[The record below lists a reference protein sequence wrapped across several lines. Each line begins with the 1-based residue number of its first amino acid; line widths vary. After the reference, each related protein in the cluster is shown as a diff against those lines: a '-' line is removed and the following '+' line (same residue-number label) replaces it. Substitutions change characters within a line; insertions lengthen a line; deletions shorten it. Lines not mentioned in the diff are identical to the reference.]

1 MTLLLLI
8 INLAG
13 SVALLLWA
21 TRLVRTGVERFK
33 GNTLRKFIRRAGSG
47 RIKAAFTGGAIA
59 TLLQSSTAV
68 ALLATGFVASGT
80 INAAAGLALLL
91 GADFGSALVV
101 NILSLNLS
109 WLMPLLLL
117 TGVTCYMKGRSS
129 AFRHSGRVILGIGLI
144 LLSLQLLSAATL
156 PLKDSPFFSIVADFL
171 NRDLV
176 SAFLVGALFTW
187 LLHSSIASIL
197 LVATLCN
204 QEVFTPAVGIAIVL
218 GANLG
223 AGLIAFGLT
232 LDQPGPARSVSLGN
246 LIFRAILAIVIL
258 SVIRISGVPDIS
270 ALVTQYSSMNPSA
283 GQIVVAFHLLFNL
296 VLVILCLPLTGVA
309 ARILAKILPGIQ
321 DGKQQQNPLLER
333 ETALD
338 RDVLDTPS
346 LALASATRE
355 CLRVADIIE
364 LMLKPVMEFYDHP
377 NTKAIEETRKLDE
390 LVNKLHEDIKLY
402 LVELHDDE
410 LSPREILRK
419 SELTNFAINMEA
431 AGDVIAKQLL
441 DLAAEKQH
449 EDLSFSPEGRRELGD
464 LHSTVTANM
473 NLALN
478 VLVSSDIDSARTLV
492 EEKDR
497 MREQERQSNQQHMRR
512 LEAGT
517 LESRET
523 SNLHL
528 ETLRALRQINAMFA
542 SVAYPILSEGG
553 ELRSRLRSLKS
564 IDR

>member
-13 SVALLLWA
+13 AVALLLWA
-21 TRLVRTGVERFK
+21 TRMVRTGVERFK
-33 GNTLRKFIRRAGSG
+33 GNTLRKLIRRAGSG
-47 RIKAAFTGGAIA
+47 KIKAAVTGSAIA

-80 INAAAGLALLL
+80 IDSAAGLALLL

-109 WLMPLLLL
+109 WLMPLLILL
-117 TGVTCYMKGRSS
+117 GVACYMKGRSS
-129 AFRHSGRVILGIGLI
+129 AFRHSGRVLLGIGLL
-144 LLSLQLLSAATL
+144 LLSLQLLGAATL

-204 QEVFTPAVGIAIVL
+204 QDIFTPAVGIALVL

-246 LIFRAILAIVIL
+246 LIFRAILAVAML
-258 SVIRISGVPDIS
+258 ALMRISGIPDFS
-270 ALVTQYSSMNPSA
+270 ALINQYTGMTMNSA
-283 GQIVVAFHLLFNL
+283 QIVVGFHLVFNFLL
-296 VLVILCLPLTGVA
+296 VAMCLPLTSVA
-309 ARILAKILPGIQ
+309 ARMLARILPGNESVEQ
-321 DGKQQQNPLLER
+321 RNPLLER

-338 RDVLDTPS
+338 RAVLDTPS

-364 LMLKPVMEFYDHP
+364 LMLKPVMDFYDHS
-377 NTKAIEETRKLDE
+377 NTKQLEETRKLDE

-402 LVELHDDE
+402 LVELHDDQ
-410 LSPREILRK
+410 LSPRETIRK

-431 AGDVIAKQLL
+431 VGDVIAKQLL
-441 DLAAEKQH
+441 VLAEEKH
-449 EDLSFSPEGRRELGD
+449 SEDLSFSPEGRRELGD
-464 LHSTVTANM
+464 LHGTVTANM

-523 SNLHL
+523 SSLHL
-528 ETLRALRQINAMFA
+528 ETLRALRQINSMFA
-542 SVAYPILSEGG
+542 SVAYPILSESG
-553 ELRSRLRSLKS
+553 ELRSSRLRSLK
-564 IDR
+564 

>member
-13 SVALLLWA
+13 AVALLLWA
-21 TRLVRTGVERFK
+21 TRMVRTGVERFK

-47 RIKAAFTGGAIA
+47 KIKAAFTGSAIA

-80 INAAAGLALLL
+80 IDSAAGLALLL

-109 WLMPLLLL
+109 WLMPLMILV
-117 TGVTCYMKGRSS
+117 GVTCYTKGRSS
-129 AFRHSGRVILGIGLI
+129 GFRHSGRVLLGIGLI
-144 LLSLQLLSAATL
+144 LLSLQLLGAATL

-187 LLHSSIASIL
+187 ILHSSIASIL

-204 QEVFTPAVGIAIVL
+204 QEIFTPAVGIALVL

-246 LIFRAILAIVIL
+246 LIFRTILAVGVLAI
-258 SVIRISGVPDIS
+258 IRISGIPDIS
-270 ALVTQYSSMNPSA
+270 ALISQHTGMTASS
-283 GQIVVAFHLLFNL
+283 GQIVVGFHLAFNFLL
-296 VLVILCLPLTGVA
+296 VLLCLPLTSIVA
-309 ARILAKILPGIQ
+309 RMLARILPGMQ
-321 DGKQQQNPLLER
+321 ESGEKRNPLLDR
-333 ETALD
+333 KTALD
-338 RDVLDTPS
+338 RAVLDTPS

-364 LMLKPVMEFYDHP
+364 LMLKPVMDFYDHS
-377 NTKAIEETRKLDE
+377 NTKQLEETRKLDE

-402 LVELHDDE
+402 LVELHDDQ
-410 LSPREILRK
+410 LSPREATRK

-431 AGDVIAKQLL
+431 VGDVIAKQLL
-441 DLAAEKQH
+441 ELAAEKH
-449 EDLSFSPEGRRELGD
+449 SDDLSFSPEGRRELGD
-464 LHSTVTANM
+464 LHGTVTANM

-497 MREQERQSNQQHMRR
+497 MREQERKSNQQHMRR

-523 SNLHL
+523 SSLHL
-528 ETLRALRQINAMFA
+528 ETLRALRQINSMFA

-553 ELRSRLRSLKS
+553 ELRSSRLRSLK
-564 IDR
+564 